1 MTITQRE
8 IEKRIADSYEKTNY
22 VVSSINNPLVS
33 VVTYAFQHEPYIK
46 DCVEGVL
53 MQETT
58 FQVEYIIGED
68 FSTDGT
74 REIIFDYAQKYPN
87 KIRVV
92 TAGYN
97 VGMKANEWRCMRVS
111 RGEYLAIC
119 EGDDYWTERS
129 KLQKQVEAMQRN
141 PECDLSFHPAILRNF
156 DRSTPDKIICRHSK
170 NEKIFSINEVIIGGG
185 GWIPTASIVV
195 KSKIYDYYPDWAIKV
210 PVGDLLLQAFG
221 SLGGGALYL
230 PQVMSVYRKNVPGS
244 WSDKNKNIQFAIE
257 HAKKINEYYDLLS
270 VYLAKK
276 NMSKIIYKKMFLNNY
291 FTAILLLRKI
301 HLVESL
307 NFAKIAF
314 KYISKYFFK

>member
-1 MTITQRE
+1 M
-8 IEKRIADSYEKTNY
+8 
-22 VVSSINNPLVS
+22 
-33 VVTYAFQHEPYIK
+33 
-46 DCVEGVL
+46 
-53 MQETT
+53 
-58 FQVEYIIGED
+58 
-68 FSTDGT
+68 
-74 REIIFDYAQKYPN
+74 
-87 KIRVV
+87 
-92 TAGYN
+92 
-97 VGMKANEWRCMRVS
+97 
-111 RGEYLAIC
+111 
-119 EGDDYWTERS
+119 
-129 KLQKQVEAMQRN
+129 
-141 PECDLSFHPAILRNF
+141 
-156 DRSTPDKIICRHSK
+156 
-170 NEKIFSINEVIIGGG
+170 
-185 GWIPTASIVV
+185 
-195 KSKIYDYYPDWAIKV
+195 
-210 PVGDLLLQAFG
+210 LQAFG